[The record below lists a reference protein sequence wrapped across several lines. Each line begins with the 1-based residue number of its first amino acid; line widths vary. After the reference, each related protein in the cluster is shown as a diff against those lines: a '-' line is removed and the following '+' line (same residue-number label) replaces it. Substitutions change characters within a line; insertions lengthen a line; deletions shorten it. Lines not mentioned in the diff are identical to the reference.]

1 MKKNEYAIT
10 GNVWLY
16 KGADA
21 WHFVTIPK
29 AISDEIKVRYSDL
42 VRGWNSLRVRV
53 TVGHTQWA
61 TSIFFDKESSCY
73 ILPIKA
79 AVRKAEGIVVDGNVS
94 FIVELVV

>member
-1 MKKNEYAIT
+1 MKKTEYAIT

-16 KGADA
+16 QGAGA

-29 AISDEIKVRYSDL
+29 KISDEIKVRYSDL

-53 TVGHTQWA
+53 TVGRTHWA

-79 AVRKAEGIVVDGNVS
+79 LVRKTEGIAVDHNVS
-94 FIVELVV
+94 FILELVV

>member
-1 MKKNEYAIT
+1 MKKTEYAIT

-16 KGADA
+16 QGAGA

-29 AISDEIKVRYSDL
+29 IISDEIKVRYSDL
-42 VRGWNSLRVRV
+42 IRGWGSLRVNV
-53 TVGHTQWA
+53 TVGKTRWA

-79 AVRKAEGIVVDGNVS
+79 AVRKVEGIVVDRNVS
-94 FIVELVV
+94 FILELVV

>member
-1 MKKNEYAIT
+1 MKKSEYSIV

-16 KGADA
+16 QGSGA

-29 AISDEIKVRYSDL
+29 KISDEIKIRYRDL

-53 TVGHTQWA
+53 TVGHTQWG
-61 TSIFFDKESSCY
+61 TSIFYDKESSCY

-79 AVRKAEGIVVDGNVS
+79 EIRKREGIIVDKNVS
-94 FIVELVV
+94 CLLEILL